1 MRMKSF
7 INKLKSSDMATIYL
21 LALATH
27 IVLLVFFFAL
37 NVPVLAWFNVG
48 SVILY
53 FFLVPTTTR
62 FDNKK
67 LRYVVFMLST
77 IEVTIH
83 QILGVIYV
91 GTDAGFLFYLVM
103 EGVIVMLQPKTT
115 VKTSEKVITCTF
127 LSVMMI
133 LLELHASQRPPY
145 YEIPTETLSILF
157 VIIVS
162 TAAFGIFG
170 SAYRLWNIS
179 EHYRDELE
187 QLLNEQ
193 TSKIMDMQEKVILNF
208 ADIIESRDGNTGG
221 HIKRTSAYV
230 SAIIDGLCEDKKYT
244 DILTPEYIRMVIS
257 AAPLHDIGKISISDT
272 ILCKKGKLTTEE
284 YDVMKTHSSIGG
296 SMLGKLLGSLES
308 EDYVR
313 LAAAISRYHHERW
326 DGAGYPEGLSGT
338 DIPLSARIMA
348 VADVFDA
355 LTSVR
360 VYKEKIS
367 CDEAYVIME
376 SEAGK
381 QFDPVIIEEFIR
393 IKPIIC
399 EITERLAE

>member
-127 LSVMMI
+127 LSVMNSAGTSRFTARRIMN
-133 LLELHASQRPPY
+133 
-145 YEIPTETLSILF
+145 PTETLSILF

-187 QLLNEQ
+187 QLQNEQ